1 MMSCHAVK
9 TMKLNFVTLASLMLL
24 GLLAL
29 PMQGD
34 EPSTAAA
41 PRAAHEPKPIQP
53 AQSIGTGLLLEPPL
67 DLAWFTREKF
77 VAETSNV
84 GAEKINKPWTS
95 PVVQLPPHPRADAH
109 GLTENE
115 VKEYMRQAKA
125 LFERG
130 EAIPVSDVGLIST
143 QEDVIRE
150 PMLNHIAA
158 FENAAARVFLLVQRT
173 ASGEG
178 WGYFSIVQDMTVD
191 PPVDYF
197 AQIHPDRVQLEAT
210 SCYKCHSSG
219 PLAIHPVREDLV
231 LDAKLAAALSEYIA
245 EQPRSRF
252 HFPPYSPR
260 PETGKQLKLDACTAC
275 HEEDGIRAPLYQLQS
290 HTIRVLVDFGYMP
303 PDERLTPD
311 EVAELQAWLVDMK

>member
-1 MMSCHAVK
+1 V
-9 TMKLNFVTLASLMLL
+9 
-24 GLLAL
+24 
-29 PMQGD
+29 
-34 EPSTAAA
+34 
-41 PRAAHEPKPIQP
+41 
-53 AQSIGTGLLLEPPL
+53 
-67 DLAWFTREKF
+67 
-77 VAETSNV
+77 
-84 GAEKINKPWTS
+84 
-95 PVVQLPPHPRADAH
+95 H
-109 GLTENE
+109 GLTEVE

-130 EAIPVSDVGLIST
+130 DAIPVSDVGLIST

-158 FENAAARVFLLVQRT
+158 FENTTARVFLLVQRT

-197 AQIHPDRVQLEAT
+197 SQIHPDRVQLEAT

-219 PLAIHPVREDLV
+219 PLAIHPAREDLV

-245 EQPRSRF
+245 EQPRSQF
-252 HFPPYSPR
+252 HFPAYSPR
-260 PETGKQLKLDACTAC
+260 PETGQQLTLDACTAC
-275 HEEDGIRAPLYQLQS
+275 HEKDGVRAPLYQLQS

-303 PDERLTPD
+303 PDERLSPA
-311 EVAELQAWLVDMK
+311 EIAELQAWLVDMK

>member
-1 MMSCHAVK
+1 MATRREIKMMK
-9 TMKLNFVTLASLMLL
+9 QTRFIFASLMLL
-24 GLLAL
+24 GLFTF

-34 EPSTAAA
+34 EPKSTDV
-41 PRAAHEPKPIQP
+41 AHEPKPIQP

-77 VAETSNV
+77 IAEVSTV
-84 GAEKINKPWTS
+84 GAEKINKPWAS
-95 PVVQLPPHPRADAH
+95 PVVQLPRHERADVH
-109 GLTENE
+109 GLTEVE

-130 EAIPVSDVGLIST
+130 DAIPVSDVGLIST

-158 FENAAARVFLLVQRT
+158 FENTTARVFLLVQRT

-197 AQIHPDRVQLEAT
+197 SQIHPDRVQLEAT

-219 PLAIHPVREDLV
+219 PLAIHPAREDLV

-245 EQPRSRF
+245 EQPRSQF
-252 HFPPYSPR
+252 HFPAYSPR
-260 PETGKQLKLDACTAC
+260 PETGQQLTLDACTAC
-275 HEEDGIRAPLYQLQS
+275 HEKDGVRAPLYQLQS

-303 PDERLTPD
+303 PDERLSPA
-311 EVAELQAWLVDMK
+311 EIAELQAWLVDMK